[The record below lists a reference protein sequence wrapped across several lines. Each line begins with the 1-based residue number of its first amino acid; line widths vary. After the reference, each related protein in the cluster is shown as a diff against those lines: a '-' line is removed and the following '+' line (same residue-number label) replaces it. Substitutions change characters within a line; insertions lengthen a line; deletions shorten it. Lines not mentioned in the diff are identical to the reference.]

1 MHKQIPPTEIFD
13 IIAQHRNKIMKWLRA
28 NESSH
33 VLNSNTMNSSGS
45 SSHFKSNSGIATFS
59 SISENEMSVG
69 STVRKLG
76 TDDVLEGIVRVITS
90 TGDRHAPK
98 GEDTR

>member
-1 MHKQIPPTEIFD
+1 
-13 IIAQHRNKIMKWLRA
+13 MKWLRA

-33 VLNSNTMNSSGS
+33 ILNSSTSSGS
-45 SSHFKSNSGIATFS
+45 SQFKSNSGIATFT
-59 SISENEMSVG
+59 SISENGDISVG
-69 STVRKLG
+69 GSATRKLG

>member
-1 MHKQIPPTEIFD
+1 
-13 IIAQHRNKIMKWLRA
+13 MKWLRA

-33 VLNSNTMNSSGS
+33 VLNSTTMSSSGS
-45 SSHFKSNSGIATFS
+45 SFKSNSGIATFT
-59 SISENEMSVG
+59 SISENGDISVG
-69 STVRKLG
+69 GSATRKLG